1 MNQPPDEF
9 ADLRRLLALKRH
21 EEPPPGYFSRLPDRI
36 LLRIEQEDLSE
47 HSTWWEW
54 LVERFD
60 ARPVV
65 AGAYACAISGLM
77 LLGFKISHDLQGTP
91 GTATLASG
99 LDPLTVQPG
108 TAIKQRFA
116 NPGNFL
122 TFLSDEPVVSEPVSY
137 TGGAFPM
144 KASFSH

>member
-21 EEPPPGYFSRLPDRI
+21 EQPPPGYFSRLPDRI
-36 LLRIEQEDLSE
+36 LVRIEQDDLSE

-60 ARPVV
+60 ARPVL

-77 LLGFKISHDLQGTP
+77 LLGFKISHDLQGAP
-91 GTATLASG
+91 GSPTLASG

-108 TAIKQRFA
+108 AAIKQRFA

-122 TFLSDEPVVSEPVSY
+122 TFLSNEPVFEEPVSFSAS
-137 TGGAFPM
+137 AFPV